1 MADRAPSLGALLRRL
16 KLPPRPGGTR
26 NAAPAVAVP
35 APAAPAD
42 PKSRALISW
51 IDEHE
56 QARAREKLRQQGR
69 DEVLR
74 ALLLGKLKVRN
85 VVTGD
90 WFKIPSPWT
99 DADVEQWDFSRE
111 QVANSVAPADR
122 LPPTEDSPLAHLAQL
137 NAIQEI

>member
-1 MADRAPSLGALLRRL
+1 MADRAPSLGVLLRRL

-26 NAAPAVAVP
+26 NAAAAVAVP

-85 VVTGD
+85 VVTGG

-99 DADVEQWDFSRE
+99 DADVERWGVTRE
-111 QVANSVAPADR
+111 TLAETMAPAAG
-122 LPPTEDSPLAHLAQL
+122 LPPVDDSPIAHLARL
-137 NAIQEI
+137 NAIKEL